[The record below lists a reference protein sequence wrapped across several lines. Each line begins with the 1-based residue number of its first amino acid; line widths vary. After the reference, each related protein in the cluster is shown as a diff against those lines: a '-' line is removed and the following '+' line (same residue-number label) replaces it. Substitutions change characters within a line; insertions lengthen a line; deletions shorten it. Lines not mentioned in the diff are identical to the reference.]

1 MNPGTIPGVAK
12 FSKNRLRL
20 SPTLLANYGF
30 KRGGVQGLRCGRG
43 EDRPGEKKNNKLI
56 FHGIVVK
63 WPTSSCKE
71 GDIGLLFNNDCQG

>member
-43 EDRPGEKKNNKLI
+43 EDRPGEKK
-56 FHGIVVK
+56 
-63 WPTSSCKE
+63 E
-71 GDIGLLFNNDCQG
+71 